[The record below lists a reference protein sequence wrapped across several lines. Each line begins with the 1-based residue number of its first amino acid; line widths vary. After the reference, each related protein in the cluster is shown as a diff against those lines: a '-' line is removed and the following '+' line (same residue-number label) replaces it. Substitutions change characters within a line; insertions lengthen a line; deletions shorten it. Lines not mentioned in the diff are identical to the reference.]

1 MESGPAIYIRAEN
14 AKGKKERFV
23 AVNSVVLEL
32 FDALKAAQPESEW
45 MMPSLQKPWKHISR
59 QGLWKLC
66 NRAGNKAGVKCWSH
80 KLRHTH
86 ATHAFAT
93 THDPKLIQST
103 LGHADIGTTME
114 LYVDETAG
122 DSSTKH
128 LT

>member
-1 MESGPAIYIRAEN
+1 M
-14 AKGKKERFV
+14 
-23 AVNSVVLEL
+23 
-32 FDALKAAQPESEW
+32 
-45 MMPSLQKPWKHISR
+45 
-59 QGLWKLC
+59 
-66 NRAGNKAGVKCWSH
+66 KCWSH

-86 ATHAFAT
+86 ATHAYAT